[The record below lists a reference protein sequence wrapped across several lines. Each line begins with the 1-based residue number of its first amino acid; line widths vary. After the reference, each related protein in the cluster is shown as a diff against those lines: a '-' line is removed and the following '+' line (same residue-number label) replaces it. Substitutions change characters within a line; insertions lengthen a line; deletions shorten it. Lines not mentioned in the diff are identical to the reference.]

1 MTALIGGGPKTPA
14 LDKSQGSKLRKWA
27 LYGAALLFL
36 VSLALGLSAA
46 VDWWAFSRFF
56 HGSHGH
62 YGVKVLSYGIMGA
75 SSGGGSGSKV

>member
-1 MTALIGGGPKTPA
+1 VFVDLFVDAFGAKPPRDII
-14 LDKSQGSKLRKWA
+14 LDLDATDNPIHGHQEG
-27 LYGAALLFL
+27 
-36 VSLALGLSAA
+36 
-46 VDWWAFSRFF
+46 RFF